1 MRGMFA
7 MLKGSRRVYFQLIG
21 FVAAVT
27 LLFLV
32 SRFFPI
38 VDLIQAAQ
46 QRVLQWGMWSAI
58 GYPLLF
64 ALCNLLLLPGGIL
77 NVGSGFFFGLWWG
90 FAIVLVGNA
99 LSAAIAFMAGR
110 WFAQG
115 WLGQKLSKSRTFQA
129 LKPAVEAEGWKII
142 LLSQLHPL
150 FPTSLINY
158 VYGLTRIRFRSY
170 MLWAMIGRAPGLF
183 LYTYLGTLGQYG
195 LNVVQGKSHPRFM
208 EYLIWGGAFV
218 TTALLFLVLR
228 RIAVRALQK
237 SGKIATSAERAYGIE
252 EKTAHLSAAS

>member
-1 MRGMFA
+1 
-7 MLKGSRRVYFQLIG
+7 MLKRRRTVYFQFLG

-27 LLFLV
+27 LLVLV

-46 QRVLQWGMWSAI
+46 QRVLRWGVWSAI
-58 GYPLLF
+58 FYPLLF
-64 ALCNLLLLPGGIL
+64 AVCNLLLLPGGIL

-90 FAIVLVGNA
+90 FAIVLVGNTV
-99 LSAAIAFMAGR
+99 SAAIAFIAGR

-115 WLGQKLSKSRTFQA
+115 WLGQKLAKSRTLQA

-158 VYGLTRIRFRSY
+158 VYGLTRIPFRSY
-170 MLWAMIGRAPGLF
+170 ILWATIGRAPGLF

-195 LNVVQGKSHPRFM
+195 LNVVQGKSHPRAV

-228 RIAVRALQK
+228 RIAVRAMQK
-237 SGKIATSAERAYGIE
+237 SGKITAPASQWAERAD
-252 EKTAHLSAAS
+252 AVRLSATS